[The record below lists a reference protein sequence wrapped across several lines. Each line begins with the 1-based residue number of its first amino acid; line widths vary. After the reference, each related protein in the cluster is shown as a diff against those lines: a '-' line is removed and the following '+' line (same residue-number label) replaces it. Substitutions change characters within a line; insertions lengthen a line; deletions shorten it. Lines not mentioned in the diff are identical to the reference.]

1 MEKLSIFATTL
12 LILLAISN
20 AAIYQTTIFTNE
32 EESEYGQSQQ
42 GQRCRQQM
50 QSQLFWQCEQ
60 YLRQQQQQQG
70 QDELIFQGIR
80 NQQRQLH
87 RQQQQRQLQGQQLRE
102 MMQRAKE
109 LPQMCG
115 SGQICRDVGA
125 LLWF

>member
-12 LILLAISN
+12 LILLVISN
-20 AAIYQTTIFTNE
+20 AAIHQTTIFTNE

-42 GQRCRQQM
+42 GQRCRQQI
-50 QSQLFWQCEQ
+50 QSQQFRQYEQCQCEG
-60 YLRQQQQQQG
+60 LKK
-70 QDELIFQGIR
+70 IV
-80 NQQRQLH
+80 H
-87 RQQQQRQLQGQQLRE
+87 RQQLRE
-102 MMQRAKE
+102 MKQRARE